1 MDTHACIHVCEHVIK
16 ITVQLFQRTE
26 LGADAKIIK
35 LTSEVPQTTGEEV
48 FQQSK
53 SHLRKLRV
61 GSGGDLMFPRMK
73 LVQEEIEER
82 LDSERHTHGVCVNEV
97 SSPFRT

>member
-1 MDTHACIHVCEHVIK
+1 MDTHACITI
-16 ITVQLFQRTE
+16 QLFQRTE

-35 LTSEVPQTTGEEV
+35 LTSVVPQTTGEEV

-61 GSGGDLMFPRMK
+61 GSGSDLFPRMK
-73 LVQEEIEER
+73 LVQEEIEEP
-82 LDSERHTHGVCVNEV
+82 LDSERHTWGLCK
-97 SSPFRT
+97 